1 MVGPPL
7 GIGDRWQAF
16 SFGVGGPSMVRKLKR
31 NLFEKAQPQRVK
43 PLLYVYRVLLTGIH
57 LMRTGNIEAD
67 LVRLNGDFKLPL
79 SPS

>member
-1 MVGPPL
+1 
-7 GIGDRWQAF
+7 
-16 SFGVGGPSMVRKLKR
+16 MVRKLQR
-31 NLFEKAQPQRVK
+31 NQFEKAQPQRVK